1 MERNIMG
8 ELDMY
13 RQAGTTPNFTEVGR
27 RYGLNRH
34 TVAKYWKSGGR
45 IEDARSERP
54 SAFDAVK
61 GVIAEKAAMPGSSKK
76 AIHEYLLD
84 RHADKKLPGY
94 NALTSYMRRHDIVC
108 GIPDEGADPHPRYET
123 PPGQQ
128 MQFDWKE
135 GIRMHDVDGVLYEFN
150 VFSATLG
157 YSRLHRYRYSVTKT
171 TDDLLGCM
179 LSVMVA
185 NGGTTEKCM
194 TDNMSALVTVSG
206 GRRKKVERAWRF
218 AAEAGFDL
226 EICAVRTPETKGKD
240 ESANRFLNRLKVYDG
255 DFRGEDELVAII
267 ERIEHRC
274 NAEPNDTTG
283 LPPAVLFMKEKE
295 HLRPLGNVRSLES
308 LIGDVSTQVVPST
321 MLVRAAGREWSVPRR
336 CIGRKVKKVLTASGQ
351 LRVMM
356 GSDVVAVH
364 DTTAASQP
372 FNYKAEHYEQA
383 LSAKPRYEDEDIAAA
398 ARANLEL
405 LNGLGTVGA

>member
-1 MERNIMG
+1 MG

-13 RQAGTTPNFTEVGR
+13 RQAGTKPNFTEIGR
-27 RYGLNRH
+27 RYGLNRR
-34 TVAKYWKSGGR
+34 TVAKYWKSGGQ
-45 IEDARSERP
+45 IEDARTERP
-54 SAFDAVK
+54 SGFDAVRD
-61 GVIAEKAAMPGSSKK
+61 VIVEKAAMPGSSKK

-94 NALTSYMRRHDIVC
+94 NALTSYMRRHGIVC
-108 GIPDEGADPHPRYET
+108 GVPDEGAEPHPRYET

-150 VFSATLG
+150 VLSATLG
-157 YSRLHRYRYSVTKT
+157 YSRLHRYRYSATKT
-171 TDDLLGCM
+171 TDDLLGCL
-179 LSVMVA
+179 LSVMIT

-194 TDNMSALVTVSG
+194 TDNMSALVTVSDG
-206 GRRKKVERAWRF
+206 KRKKVERAWRF

-255 DFRGEDELVAII
+255 DFRGEDELIAVI

-274 NAEPNDTTG
+274 NVEPNETTG

-336 CIGRKVKKVLTASGQ
+336 CIGRKVKKVLTDGGQ
-351 LRVMM
+351 LRVML
-356 GSDVVAVH
+356 GGEIVAVH
-364 DTTAASQP
+364 DTTVAAKP
-372 FNYKAEHYEQA
+372 IDYAAEHYERA

>member
-1 MERNIMG
+1 MG

-13 RQAGTTPNFTEVGR
+13 RQAGTKPNFTEIGR
-27 RYGLNRH
+27 RYGLNRR
-34 TVAKYWKSGGR
+34 TVAKYWKSGGQ
-45 IEDARSERP
+45 IEDARTERP
-54 SAFDAVK
+54 SGFDSVK
-61 GVIAEKAAMPGSSKK
+61 DVIVEKAAMPGSSKK

-135 GIRMHDVDGVLYEFN
+135 DIRMHDVDGVLYEFN

-157 YSRLHRYRYSVTKT
+157 YSRLHRYRYSVAKT

-185 NGGTTEKCM
+185 NGGTTDKCM
-194 TDNMSALVTVSG
+194 TDNMSALVIISG
-206 GRRKKVERAWRF
+206 GKRKKVERAWRF

-240 ESANRFLNRLKVYDG
+240 ESANRFKVYDG

-274 NAEPNDTTG
+274 NAEPNETTG

-336 CIGRKVKKVLTASGQ
+336 CIGRKVKKVLTDSGQ
-351 LRVMM
+351 LRVML
-356 GSDVVAVH
+356 GSEIVAVH
-364 DTTAASQP
+364 DTTVAAKP
-372 FNYKAEHYEQA
+372 INYAAEHYEQA

>member
-1 MERNIMG
+1 MG

-13 RQAGTTPNFTEVGR
+13 RQAGTKPNFTEIGR
-27 RYGLNRH
+27 RYGLNRR
-34 TVAKYWKSGGR
+34 TVAKYWKSGGQ
-45 IEDARSERP
+45 IEDARTERP
-54 SAFDAVK
+54 SGFDSVK
-61 GVIAEKAAMPGSSKK
+61 DVIVEKAAMPGSSKK

-135 GIRMHDVDGVLYEFN
+135 DIRMHDVDGVLYEFN

-185 NGGTTEKCM
+185 NGGTTDKCM
-194 TDNMSALVTVSG
+194 TDNMSALVIISG
-206 GRRKKVERAWRF
+206 GKRKKVERAWRF

-274 NAEPNDTTG
+274 NAEPNETTG

-295 HLRPLGNVRSLES
+295 H
-308 LIGDVSTQVVPST
+308 
-321 MLVRAAGREWSVPRR
+321 
-336 CIGRKVKKVLTASGQ
+336 SG
-351 LRVMM
+351 
-356 GSDVVAVH
+356 
-364 DTTAASQP
+364 
-372 FNYKAEHYEQA
+372 
-383 LSAKPRYEDEDIAAA
+383 LSATCAPWSR
-398 ARANLEL
+398 
-405 LNGLGTVGA
+405 

>member
-13 RQAGTTPNFTEVGR
+13 RQAGTKPNFTEIGR
-27 RYGLNRH
+27 RYGLNRR
-34 TVAKYWKSGGR
+34 TVAKYWKSGGQ
-45 IEDARSERP
+45 IEDARTERP
-54 SAFDAVK
+54 SGFDAVRD
-61 GVIAEKAAMPGSSKK
+61 VIVEKAAMPGSSKK

-94 NALTSYMRRHDIVC
+94 NALTSYMRRHGIVC
-108 GIPDEGADPHPRYET
+108 DVPDEGAEPHPRYET

-150 VFSATLG
+150 VLSATLG
-157 YSRLHRYRYSVTKT
+157 CSRLHRYRYSATKT
-171 TDDLLGCM
+171 TDDLLGCL
-179 LSVMVA
+179 LSVMIA

-206 GRRKKVERAWRF
+206 GKRKKVERAWRF

-255 DFRGEDELVAII
+255 DFRGEDELIAVI

-274 NAEPNDTTG
+274 NVEPNETTG

-336 CIGRKVKKVLTASGQ
+336 CIGRKVKKALTDGGQ
-351 LRVMM
+351 LRVML
-356 GSDVVAVH
+356 GGEIVAVH
-364 DTTAASQP
+364 DTTVAAKP
-372 FNYKAEHYEQA
+372 IDYAAEHYERA